1 MINMKNKVAIITG
14 AAQGIGKA
22 IALRL
27 GSSGANVV
35 VSDLNSQ
42 KGEAVAGE
50 IRNDGGKAIFIQ
62 TDVSD
67 ENSTRE
73 LAKGAVNEFGR
84 IDILVNCA
92 AIISTIK
99 MKPFLEIAKDEW
111 DRVMAINLGGVFLCC
126 KAVVPQM
133 QKQQQG
139 RIINISSATVF
150 AGRPNYLHYVTSKAG
165 IIGLTRALAKEA
177 GEYGIT
183 VNAVAP
189 GSTITEVARETVAPE
204 RAKQMINNR
213 CIKREQVP
221 EDIIGAVLFLASDEN
236 GFMTGQTLVIDGG
249 LIFH

>member
-1 MINMKNKVAIITG
+1 MVNMKNKVAIITG
-14 AAQGIGKA
+14 AAQGIGKE
-22 IALRL
+22 IALQF
-27 GSSGANVV
+27 GKSGANVV
-35 VSDLNSQ
+35 VSDVNRQ
-42 KGEAVAGE
+42 KGEMVAGE
-50 IRNDGGKAIFIQ
+50 IRDGGGKAIFIQ

-67 ENSTRE
+67 ENSTAE

-84 IDILVNCA
+84 IDVLVNCA

-99 MKPFLEIAKDEW
+99 MKPFLEIPKDEW
-111 DRVMAINLGGVFLCC
+111 DRIIAVNLGGVFLCC

-133 QKQQQG
+133 QKQGWG
-139 RIINISSATVF
+139 RIINLSSATVF

-183 VNAVAP
+183 VNAIAP
-189 GSTITEVARETVAPE
+189 GSTITEVPRETVAPE

-221 EDIIGAVLFLASDEN
+221 EDIVGAVLFLASDES
-236 GFMTGQTLVIDGG
+236 GFITGQTIVIDGG